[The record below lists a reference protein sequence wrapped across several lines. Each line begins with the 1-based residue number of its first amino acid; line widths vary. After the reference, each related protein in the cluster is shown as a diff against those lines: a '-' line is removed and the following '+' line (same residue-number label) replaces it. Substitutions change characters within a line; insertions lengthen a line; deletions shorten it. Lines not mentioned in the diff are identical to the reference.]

1 MLDGLFNL
9 GGKVIDRIWP
19 SADKKLEADAARQA
33 QQAAITQEQ
42 AKSSNF
48 FIAGPRAFIM
58 WIGALAIGYTFLF
71 VPILQYVA
79 KVAGW
84 PQPDLPVLDARLFQL
99 LLAMLGLA

>member
-1 MLDGLFNL
+1 MLDRLFNL
-9 GGKVIDRIWP
+9 GGKVIDKVWP

-48 FIAGPRAFIM
+48 FIAGPRAMIL
-58 WIGALAIGYTFLF
+58 WCGAFAIAYTFIIT
-71 VPILQYVA
+71 PILQYVA